1 MASTRVLLIPAVL
14 AVPAFP
20 AAVAQA
26 AEPVQTRITATQP
39 APLAAEPNRV
49 DAAHLQALDME
60 QARIWGLTVAEV
72 QRARILMQPGTAR
85 AAFSSPN
92 LSPIEALGIHAASD
106 AERRRYA
113 ELFVKAV
120 HADTERVLAW
130 MASYATTYARLYPNE
145 PAIDFKGQKLP
156 RSVIAP

>member
-1 MASTRVLLIPAVL
+1 MASARTLLVVVL
-14 AVPAFP
+14 A
-20 AAVAQA
+20 AATAAQA
-26 AEPVQTRITATQP
+26 AEPVSTRITATQP
-39 APLAAEPNRV
+39 SALAAEANRV
-49 DAAHLQALDME
+49 DAAQLQALDLE
-60 QARIWGLTVAEV
+60 QARIWGLTVAEI
-72 QRARILMQPGTAR
+72 QRARVLMQPGTAR
-85 AAFSSPN
+85 AAFSAPN
-92 LSPIEALGIHAASD
+92 LSPIEALGIHAASE

>member
-1 MASTRVLLIPAVL
+1 MASARTLLVAVL
-14 AVPAFP
+14 AAVT
-20 AAVAQA
+20 AALA
-26 AEPVQTRITATQP
+26 AEPVPTRITATQP
-39 APLAAEPNRV
+39 EALAADPTRA
-49 DAAHLQALDME
+49 DATRLQALDTE
-60 QARIWGLTVAEV
+60 QARLWGLTVAEI
-72 QRARILMQPGTAR
+72 QRARVLMQPGTAR

-92 LSPIEALGIHAASD
+92 LSPIEVLGIHAGSD

-145 PAIDFKGQKLP
+145 PAIDFKGQRLP

>member
-1 MASTRVLLIPAVL
+1 MASARTLLVVVL
-14 AVPAFP
+14 A
-20 AAVAQA
+20 AATAAQA
-26 AEPVQTRITATQP
+26 AEPVPTRITATQP
-39 APLAAEPNRV
+39 AALAADPTRV
-49 DAAHLQALDME
+49 DAAHPQALDME
-60 QARIWGLTVAEV
+60 QARLWGLSVAEI
-72 QRARILMQPGTAR
+72 QRARALMQPGTAR

-92 LSPIEALGIHAASD
+92 LSPIEALGIHAASA

-113 ELFVKAV
+113 ELFVRAV